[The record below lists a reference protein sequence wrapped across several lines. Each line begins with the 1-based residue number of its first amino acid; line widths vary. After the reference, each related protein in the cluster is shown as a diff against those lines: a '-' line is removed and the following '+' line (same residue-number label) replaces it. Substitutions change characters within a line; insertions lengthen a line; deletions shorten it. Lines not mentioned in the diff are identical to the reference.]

1 MERVLALGQDMAL
14 LWTRYAPL
22 YLSGVVNTLLLAVA
36 ATVLGCLIGLACG
49 LLNTIPIHP
58 QDRLPRRVLLRTGRR
73 RSGRARRR
81 RSTAAR
87 DMIHMTMVAREAML
101 MKGRKKSLPVK
112 GVSTTKAAV
121 NQMQRAGVPYFGW
134 RAENALDT
142 SAKRDR
148 P

>member
-1 MERVLALGQDMAL
+1 MLPARKTE
-14 LWTRYAPL
+14 
-22 YLSGVVNTLLLAVA
+22 A
-36 ATVLGCLIGLACG
+36 ATPSTAVTRPPGM
-49 LLNTIPIHP
+49 
-58 QDRLPRRVLLRTGRR
+58 RTGRR

-87 DMIHMTMVAREAML
+87 DMIHMTMVAREAIL

>member
-1 MERVLALGQDMAL
+1 
-14 LWTRYAPL
+14 
-22 YLSGVVNTLLLAVA
+22 
-36 ATVLGCLIGLACG
+36 
-49 LLNTIPIHP
+49 
-58 QDRLPRRVLLRTGRR
+58 
-73 RSGRARRR
+73 
-81 RSTAAR
+81 
-87 DMIHMTMVAREAML
+87 MIHITMVAREAIL

>member
-1 MERVLALGQDMAL
+1 M
-14 LWTRYAPL
+14 
-22 YLSGVVNTLLLAVA
+22 
-36 ATVLGCLIGLACG
+36 
-49 LLNTIPIHP
+49 
-58 QDRLPRRVLLRTGRR
+58 RTGRR

-87 DMIHMTMVAREAML
+87 DMIHMTMVAREAIL